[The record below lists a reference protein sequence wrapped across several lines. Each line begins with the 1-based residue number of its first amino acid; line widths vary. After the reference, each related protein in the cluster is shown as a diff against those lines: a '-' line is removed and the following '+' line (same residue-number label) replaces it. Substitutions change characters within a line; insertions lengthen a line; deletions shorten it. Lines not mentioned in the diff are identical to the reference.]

1 MDMFG
6 LSLSDL
12 LWVLAAFVAG
22 GVLKGAIGAG
32 VPVIVI
38 PIMTL
43 VQDVRFAVAV
53 FVIPALLSNV
63 WQIWAFRFE
72 LLPRAFLIRLAG
84 AASVGAIAG
93 SVLLSVLPADVLTIT
108 LALTTVIY
116 VAFRLLNPGWSLA
129 YPLALKLAVPAGVTA
144 GVLQGAAGIS
154 APVSL
159 TFVNAMGLER
169 KAFIA
174 NVSIL
179 FSAMAVVQIPS
190 LLSLGLLDV
199 QKASLGLLACVALF
213 GAMPAG
219 AFIARFIARDTF
231 DRLILLLLVVIAL
244 RLGWS
249 VIGA

>member
-1 MDMFG
+1 MELLG
-6 LSLSDL
+6 LTLTDL
-12 LWVLAAFVAG
+12 ALVLAAFAAG
-22 GVLKGAIGAG
+22 GILKGAIGAG

-63 WQIWAFRFE
+63 WQIWAFREE
-72 LLPRAFLIRLAG
+72 LLSRAFLIRLAG
-84 AASVGAIAG
+84 SASLGAITG

-108 LALTTVIY
+108 LALTTVAY
-116 VAFRLLNPGWSLA
+116 VAFRLLNPGWVLA
-129 YPLALKLAVPAGVTA
+129 MPLAHKLAVPAGLTA

-174 NVSIL
+174 NVSTL
-179 FSAMAVVQIPS
+179 FSAMAVVQIPT
-190 LLSLGLLDV
+190 LLSLGLLDAN
-199 QKASLGLLACVALF
+199 KAAVGAVACVALF
-213 GAMPAG
+213 GAMPVG
-219 AFIARFIARDTF
+219 AFIARYIARDTF
-231 DRLILLLLVVIAL
+231 DRLILALLVIIAI

-249 VIGA
+249 VIGG